1 MATKMRR
8 VNPEEV
14 EAVRAII
21 RKVGIRATPARISA
35 LLELRAATSPL
46 THADLS
52 DRLVPLGFDKATVF
66 RNLNDLTEVGLVS
79 RTELGDHVWRFEAV
93 DPDHPDKSSHPHFVC
108 TECGRVECLEAME
121 FTALS
126 KRKASGIG
134 RISEILL
141 KGECT
146 TCVSNANT

>member
-1 MATKMRR
+1 MATKIRR

-66 RNLNDLTEVGLVS
+66 RNLNDLTEAGLVS
-79 RTELGDHVWRFEAV
+79 RTELGDHVWRFEAI

-108 TECGRVECLEAME
+108 TQCGTIQCLESME
-121 FTALS
+121 FTTVS
-126 KRKASGIG
+126 KRKAESIG
-134 RISEILL
+134 RITNILL

-146 TCVSNANT
+146 DCAAS